1 MKEMKRKWT
10 ILFTVALVGFFL
22 DWLTKYLADTKLS
35 YGMPHTLIG
44 DYLQLL
50 LVYNKG
56 AVFGLD
62 PRNLVLGFPTNQF
75 FFVFNI
81 LVIILMLFYYNSI
94 PKRERGMHWGI
105 ALILPGAIGNL
116 FDRVIHA
123 QKGVVDF
130 IKIGLSPDL
139 YWPIFNLADVYV
151 TIGVA
156 LLIFC
161 FITEE
166 KRQKMYKNETAKI
179 DLTSGND
186 NMQKQEVYKS

>member
-1 MKEMKRKWT
+1 VKEMKHKWVLL
-10 ILFTVALVGFFL
+10 ISVALIGFLF
-22 DWLTKYLADTKLS
+22 DWYTKHLAETHLI
-35 YGMPHTLIG
+35 YGMPKILIG
-44 DYLQLL
+44 DYLQFL

-62 PRNLVLGFPTNQF
+62 PRHLFANFPTNQF

-81 LVIILMLFYYNSI
+81 LAMILLLFYYRSI
-94 PKRERGMHWGI
+94 PKTERIMHWGI

-116 FDRVIHA
+116 FDRVLHA

-130 IKIGLSPDL
+130 IKVGLYPDL

-151 TIGVA
+151 SVGVV

-161 FITEE
+161 FLTEDMRRKYAE
-166 KRQKMYKNETAKI
+166 NKTVKI
-179 DLTSGND
+179 DVTGSNSRSLN
-186 NMQKQEVYKS
+186 